1 MSNRSL
7 RNPRSWGCA
16 VPESDR
22 GHHRPRRTV
31 AARLDQRFRTRSIGA
46 GASGSEPERGCDDD
60 VRVLLRDIIDAL
72 AARNSVTPGERQ
84 LVLDVDV
91 DGLRCLVLVE
101 GRVDVHSA
109 LSPREHEIA
118 HMVGQGYPNKTIAA
132 ILGISSWTVSTH
144 LRRMFAKLGVRSR
157 AEMVA
162 RVLEE
167 ELGVEERSGAAGA
180 RAASQRSRSTR

>member
-1 MSNRSL
+1 M
-7 RNPRSWGCA
+7 
-16 VPESDR
+16 PESEGR
-22 GHHRPRRTV
+22 HHRTRGTV
-31 AARLDQRFRTRSIGA
+31 AAEPDQRL
-46 GASGSEPERGCDDD
+46 GASPVGAEAAGSEPVHGRDDD
-60 VRVLLRDIIDAL
+60 VRAPLREIIDML
-72 AARNSVTPGERQ
+72 AARHSVTPGERP
-84 LVLDVDV
+84 LVLDMDV

-101 GRVDVHSA
+101 AHVDVHRE

-118 HMVGQGYPNKTIAA
+118 RMVGQGYPNKTIAA

-167 ELGVEERSGAAGA
+167 ELGVDERPRAAGA
-180 RAASQRSRSTR
+180 RTASPRSSSTR

>member
-1 MSNRSL
+1 
-7 RNPRSWGCA
+7 
-16 VPESDR
+16 VPESER
-22 GHHRPRRTV
+22 GHQRTRGTV
-31 AARLDQRFRTRSIGA
+31 AAGLDQPLRAPPIDA
-46 GASGSEPERGCDDD
+46 GAAGSEPTLGRGNDD
-60 VRVLLRDIIDAL
+60 VRVLLRDIIDML
-72 AARNSVTPGERQ
+72 AARSSVTPGERP

-101 GRVDVHSA
+101 AHVDVHRE

-118 HMVGQGYPNKTIAA
+118 RMVGQGYPNKTIAA

-167 ELGVEERSGAAGA
+167 ELGVEERPWAAEA
-180 RAASQRSRSTR
+180 RTASPRSRSTR

>member
-1 MSNRSL
+1 
-7 RNPRSWGCA
+7 
-16 VPESDR
+16 VPESER
-22 GHHRPRRTV
+22 RHHRTRGTV
-31 AARLDQRFRTRSIGA
+31 AAGLDQRFGAPSIGA
-46 GASGSEPERGCDDD
+46 GATGSEPILGPDDD
-60 VRVLLRDIIDAL
+60 VRALLRDIIDVL
-72 AARNSVTPGERQ
+72 AARNSVTPGERP
-84 LVLDVDV
+84 LVLDMDV

-101 GRVDVHSA
+101 AHVDVHRA

-118 HMVGQGYPNKTIAA
+118 RMVGQGYPNKTIAA

-167 ELGVEERSGAAGA
+167 ELGVEERPRAAGA
-180 RAASQRSRSTR
+180 RTASPRSSSTR

>member
-1 MSNRSL
+1 
-7 RNPRSWGCA
+7 
-16 VPESDR
+16 VPESER
-22 GHHRPRRTV
+22 GHHRTRGTAAAGLDPRFGTP
-31 AARLDQRFRTRSIGA
+31 SIGA
-46 GASGSEPERGCDDD
+46 GPAGSEPILGPNDD
-60 VRVLLRDIIDAL
+60 VRVLLRGIIDVL
-72 AARNSVTPGERQ
+72 AARNSVTPGERP
-84 LVLDVDV
+84 LVLDADV

-101 GRVDVHSA
+101 AHVDVHRA

-118 HMVGQGYPNKTIAA
+118 RMVGQGYPNKTIAA

-167 ELGVEERSGAAGA
+167 ELGVEERARSAAA
-180 RAASQRSRSTR
+180 RPASPRSRSTR

>member
-1 MSNRSL
+1 M
-7 RNPRSWGCA
+7 
-16 VPESDR
+16 PESER
-22 GHHRPRRTV
+22 RHHRTRGTV
-31 AARLDQRFRTRSIGA
+31 AAGPDQRFGA
-46 GASGSEPERGCDDD
+46 PVGAEAAGSEPVHGRGDD
-60 VRVLLRDIIDAL
+60 VRAPLREIIDIL
-72 AARNSVTPGERQ
+72 AARHSVTPGERP
-84 LVLDVDV
+84 LVLDMDV

-101 GRVDVHSA
+101 AHVDVHRE

-118 HMVGQGYPNKTIAA
+118 RMVGQGYPNKTIAA

-167 ELGVEERSGAAGA
+167 ELGVDERPRAAGA
-180 RAASQRSRSTR
+180 RTASPRSSSTR